1 MNFLKLTHKRSD
13 VLGVLSSSFCLIHCL
28 ITPFIFIAQVEMQS
42 YFDGWPFWWT
52 MMSFIF
58 ITLSFLAVYFS
69 TKNTSKKN
77 IRPFFWTFWGIL
89 SIVTINEEIE
99 WYHIPEVFSY
109 AAAGALI
116 LTHFYSLKYC
126 RCKDPTC
133 CSK

>member
-13 VLGVLSSSFCLIHCL
+13 VLGILSSSLCLIHCL

-42 YFDGWPFWWT
+42 YSNGWSFWWT
-52 MMSFIF
+52 IMNFKFI
-58 ITLSFLAVYFS
+58 ILSFFAVYFS

-77 IRPFFWTFWGIL
+77 IRPFFWVFWGLL
-89 SIVTINEEIE
+89 SLATINEEFE
-99 WYHIPEVFSY
+99 LYHIPEVYTY
-109 AAAGALI
+109 APAVALI

-126 RCKDPTC
+126 QCKNDAC

>member
-28 ITPFIFIAQVEMQS
+28 ITPSIFIAQVEMQS
-42 YFDGWPFWWT
+42 YSNRWTLWWT

-89 SIVTINEEIE
+89 SIMTINEAFELS
-99 WYHIPEVFSY
+99 HIPEVYSY
-109 AAAGALI
+109 AVAVALI
-116 LTHFYSLKYC
+116 LTHFYSLRYC
-126 RCKDPTC
+126 QCKDPAC